1 MVASVTMSSTRKPAA
16 RHGDRLYRVAVLA
29 VLIGLLAGPA
39 VFGDAK
45 VIHAFIDPQG
55 LPLLYQQRDDGVHVM
70 PVPQFRLF
78 DRSGRPLWR
87 FSGMPRSFK
96 RELERHMVDPR
107 MSIEGLTF
115 RQEAKHFLRRGGL
128 PLNLTT
134 LPETEFTIVEYWSGK
149 G

>member
-1 MVASVTMSSTRKPAA
+1 MVTRVTMSSTWKPAA
-16 RHGDRLYRVAVLA
+16 GYGGRLHRVAVIA
-29 VLIGLLAGPA
+29 GLIGLLAAPTA
-39 VFGDAK
+39 FGDAK

-78 DRSGRPLWR
+78 DRSGRPLWK
-87 FSGMPRSFK
+87 FSGMPRGFK
-96 RELERHMVDPR
+96 RALERHMADPR
-107 MSIEGLTF
+107 MSVEGLTF